1 MMDMSTLIISDIH
14 ADIRALE
21 SILSITSDTKF
32 VRKFSKVERIFN
44 LGDTIERG
52 YHPKEVINAIRNLQK
67 SIPVISLLGNHD
79 EAFLFG
85 RPVSGSDTKSRGAHK
100 DLDGYALFLRD
111 LPQYYVDYEDRIL
124 AVHGGP
130 IDPNELNG
138 DWLYKRSW
146 QRISSRSYLSST
158 GYHFTTKEAFD
169 YVTRVY
175 GSGYLILC
183 GHEHREAA
191 YSNRMG
197 DILNTMSVTRSRY
210 IGREVE
216 FRWVARNYKMSY
228 IIRVG
233 ISGPEGYATSLGLN
247 TSYFGL
253 IWRLGNIERIG
264 LFSFEL

>member
-1 MMDMSTLIISDIH
+1 MIDMSTLIISDVH
-14 ADIRALE
+14 ADLRALQ
-21 SILSITSDTKF
+21 SILSITSDTRF
-32 VRKFSKVERIFN
+32 IQEFSKVERVFN

-52 YHPKEVINAIRNLQK
+52 YHPKEVIDEIRNLQK
-67 SIPVISLLGNHD
+67 NIPVISLLGNHD

-85 RPVSGSDTKSRGAHK
+85 RAVSGSDARSREAHHGLGA
-100 DLDGYALFLRD
+100 YAFFLRD
-111 LPQYYVDYEDRIL
+111 LPQFYVDRANRIL

-138 DWLYKRSW
+138 DWLCNRSW
-146 QRISSRSYLSST
+146 QRLSSRSYLSST
-158 GYHFTTKEAFD
+158 GYHYTPKEAFD
-169 YVTRVY
+169 YVKRIY

-191 YSNRMG
+191 YSDYGGN
-197 DILNTMSVTRSRY
+197 ILNSMSVVRSRY
-210 IGREVE
+210 IGYEVE
-216 FRWVARNYKMSY
+216 FRWVSRNYKMSY

-233 ISGPEGYATSLGLN
+233 ISGPEGYSSSSGLN

-253 IWRLGNIERIG
+253 IWRSDNVERIG

>member
-1 MMDMSTLIISDIH
+1 MSTLIISDLH

-21 SILSITSDTKF
+21 SILSITRDTKF
-32 VRKFSKVERIFN
+32 IKKFSKVEKILN

-67 SIPVISLLGNHD
+67 SMPVISLLGNHD

-85 RPVSGSDTKSRGAHK
+85 RPVSGSDTKSRDAHK

-111 LPQYYVDYEDRIL
+111 LPQFYVDYENKIL

-138 DWLYKRSW
+138 DWLYDRTW
-146 QRISSRSYLSST
+146 QRISSRSYLSVT
-158 GYHFTTKEAFD
+158 GYHYTTKEAFD
-169 YVTRVY
+169 YVKRVY

-191 YSNRMG
+191 YSDCMG
-197 DILNTMSVTRSRY
+197 EILDTMSVTRSRY
-210 IGREVE
+210 SGHEVE
-216 FRWVARNYKMSY
+216 FRWVTRDYKMSY
-228 IIRVG
+228 LIRVG
-233 ISGPEGYATSLGLN
+233 ISGPEGYAIRFGLN

-253 IWRLGNIERIG
+253 IWKLGTIERIG
-264 LFSFEL
+264 LFSLKL

>member
-1 MMDMSTLIISDIH
+1 MMHMSTLIISDLH

-21 SILSITSDTKF
+21 SILSITRDTKF
-32 VRKFSKVERIFN
+32 IEKFSKVEKILN

-79 EAFLFG
+79 EAYLSG
-85 RPVSGSDTKSRGAHK
+85 RPVSGSDTKSRGAHG
-100 DLDGYALFLRD
+100 DLDGYTLFLRD
-111 LPQYYVDYEDRIL
+111 LPHFYVDYESKIL

-138 DWLYKRSW
+138 NWLHERSW
-146 QRISSRSYLSST
+146 QRISSRSYLSAT
-158 GYHFTTKEAFD
+158 GYHYTPKEAFD
-169 YVTRVY
+169 YVKRVY

-191 YSNRMG
+191 YSDCTG
-197 DILNTMSVTRSRY
+197 DILNSMSVTSSRY
-210 IGREVE
+210 DGHEVE
-216 FRWVARNYKMSY
+216 FRWVMRNYKMSY
-228 IIRVG
+228 LIRVG

-247 TSYFGL
+247 TSHFGL
-253 IWRLGNIERIG
+253 IWKLSNRERIG
-264 LFSFEL
+264 LFSFKL